1 MSKECKFK
9 IVSTFIISWAFGFL
23 CVSGTLYEWCEY
35 LADMF
40 DYETKLV
47 FTVVG
52 VTCSIIC
59 LIIICLVLRTIGRE
73 LFPKLRK

>member
-23 CVSGTLYEWCEY
+23 CVSGILYEWCEY

-40 DYETKLV
+40 GYETKVV
-47 FTVVG
+47 FAVVG
-52 VTCSIIC
+52 GTCFIIY
-59 LIIICLVLRTIGRE
+59 LIIIFFAPKTIMRE